1 MIVVNP
7 EAGRGQV
14 GRRIDAIRAA
24 IQQLK
29 LEAELVVTR
38 APGEAA
44 KAARGAPEGARVVA
58 VGGDGTVHEVLQ
70 GLFRTGKTLGVVPIG
85 SGNDFARALGLKG
98 RPLEEALRIAAQGA
112 ARPVDLGVVNGRV
125 FGGSLGLGFDASV
138 ARRALHAPRFL
149 RGMPRYLYALFLELK
164 ALDLPRMAL
173 EAEGQLRYEGPA
185 LLAAVMNAPTYGGG
199 IPIAP
204 MAAPDDGRLEAV
216 LAGRFGRLGVLGI
229 LPRLLKGRHLGH
241 PEVRH
246 LPGTAFTVRFDRP
259 VPAHADGELLEPQRA
274 YTVRLEPCGVR
285 VACLPPGDGPTER
298 SG

>member
-24 IQQLK
+24 IQRLK

-38 APGEAA
+38 APGEAEQ
-44 KAARGAPEGARVVA
+44 AARAAPAGARVVA

-70 GLFRTGKTLGVVPIG
+70 GLLHANKTLGVVPIG

-98 RPLEEALRIAAQGA
+98 RSLEEALWIAARGLE
-112 ARPVDLGVVNGRV
+112 REVDLGLVNHAV

-138 ARRALHAPRFL
+138 ARRALRAPRFL
-149 RGMPRYLYALFLELK
+149 RGMPRYLYALFLELQ

-173 EAEGQLRYEGPA
+173 EVEGQRLYEGPA

-204 MAAPDDGRLEAV
+204 MAAPNDGRLEAV
-216 LAGRFGRLGVLGI
+216 LAGRFSRPGVLGI
-229 LPRLLKGRHLGH
+229 LPRLLKGRHLNH

-246 LPGTAFTVRFDRP
+246 FSGTDFTVRFDRP
-259 VPAHADGELLEPQRA
+259 VPAHADGELLEPQRTYA
-274 YTVRLEPCGVR
+274 VRLEPRGVR
-285 VACLPPGDGPTER
+285 VACAPPLD
-298 SG
+298 